1 MQGRYLKIA
10 AAVLLGLAVVI
21 GLYGV
26 RLSQSPAPA
35 PTQAKAPPSVTIP
48 HFAADLPVGT
58 VLRAEMIQPM
68 PVAQPLAKDIRD
80 PAEYLGRRLIQPVV
94 AGSRLRDTMFSRP
107 RPLIDELKPGF
118 RAIALQANALTVVGG
133 HLQSGDWVDVL
144 YLLRA
149 NKESG
154 RHSTARRLLSQIQVL
169 AIGHETIG
177 QAAQPAQTGKGK
189 RGSARTIVLAI
200 PEAETPQLLLAES
213 TGQLRLTLVSPDEL
227 PQAAPSFQLA
237 ATDASVPELIP
248 GPVSGVSGPAAVS
261 EAPAPADPV
270 ADTAALA
277 RQSPVSSKE
286 NVNPADAGTRSRT
299 RSGTRSGT
307 RSAAAVLA
315 HEQPQ
320 SSAAP
325 RQHLAVVTQPQ
336 AEPESAAPAE
346 NYVISL
352 KTLGGYQEVE
362 VQATKP
368 PPVKYRYVAPSIE
381 VYQGESR
388 ALVRTRF

>member
-26 RLSQSPAPA
+26 RLSQPPAPA
-35 PTQAKAPPSVTIP
+35 PTQAKAPSSVIMP

-58 VLRAEMIQPM
+58 VLRAEMLQPM

-80 PAEYLGRRLIQPVV
+80 PSAYLGRRLIQPVV

-107 RPLIDELKPGF
+107 RPLIDELNPGF

-154 RHSTARRLLSQIQVL
+154 HHSTARRLLSRIQVL
-169 AIGHETIG
+169 AVGQETIG
-177 QAAQPAQTGKGK
+177 QPEQPSQTGKGK
-189 RGSARTIVLAI
+189 GKRDSARTIVLAI

-227 PQAAPSFQLA
+227 PQPAASFQLA
-237 ATDASVPELIP
+237 ATGDSVSDMMPGIASQAP
-248 GPVSGVSGPAAVS
+248 VS
-261 EAPAPADPV
+261 EAPA
-270 ADTAALA
+270 
-277 RQSPVSSKE
+277 
-286 NVNPADAGTRSRT
+286 
-299 RSGTRSGT
+299 
-307 RSAAAVLA
+307 
-315 HEQPQ
+315 H
-320 SSAAP
+320 AAP
-325 RQHLAVVTQPQ
+325 
-336 AEPESAAPAE
+336 EPAAPAE
-346 NYVISL
+346 SYVVSL
-352 KTLGGYQEVE
+352 KTLGGYQEVD
-362 VQATKP
+362 VPAVKP

-388 ALVRTRF
+388 ALVQTRF